1 MQDVHTHTLL
11 DLNICVCSF
20 FHCLALPLG
29 AIHGFCQSLFIS
41 GTQILKLE
49 LSGLGELSSK
59 STRESPVFPD
69 DLIHL
74 ARRYRW
80 LAPCWLLPVSPAP
93 LSVFYCYILYGERDP
108 LLHQTIACQGLK

>member
-11 DLNICVCSF
+11 DLNFC

-29 AIHGFCQSLFIS
+29 AIHGFRQSLFIS

-49 LSGLGELSSK
+49 ISGLGELSSK
-59 STRESPVFPD
+59 SAPVFPD

-93 LSVFYCYILYGERDP
+93 LSVFYSYILYGERDP